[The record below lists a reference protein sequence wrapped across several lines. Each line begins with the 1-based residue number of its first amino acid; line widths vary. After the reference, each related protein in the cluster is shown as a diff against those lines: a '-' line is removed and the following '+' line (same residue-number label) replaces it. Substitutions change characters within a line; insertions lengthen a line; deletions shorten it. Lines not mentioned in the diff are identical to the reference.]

1 MEGRRL
7 SEVPREEPADEF
19 ARLLA
24 ENERYSETF
33 DRSRLNPAP
42 MSGLAVVTC
51 MDARIDVEDALG
63 LRIGDAHVLRNAG
76 AVVTDD
82 MIRSLI
88 ISQQFLGTDR
98 IALIAHTRCGLLGAD
113 EEALRA
119 RLTEASGES
128 LDVQFGAFGDTESH
142 VRDQVALLRSH
153 PWLNRVPVHGLV
165 YDVAT
170 GRLHEVVRA
179 S

>member
-1 MEGRRL
+1 VAEAPPLPDASRG
-7 SEVPREEPADEF
+7 EPADEF

-24 ENERYSETF
+24 ENERFSETF

-51 MDARIDVEDALG
+51 MDARIDVEDVLG
-63 LRIGDAHVLRNAG
+63 LRIGDAHVIRNAG

-82 MIRSLI
+82 VVRSLI
-88 ISQQFLGTDR
+88 ISQQFLGTDL
-98 IALIAHTRCGLLGAD
+98 IALVAHTRCGLLGAD
-113 EEALRA
+113 EQALRD
-119 RLTEASGES
+119 RLGSASGQS
-128 LDVQFGAFGDTESH
+128 LDLSFGAFADLESH

-153 PWLNRVPVHGLV
+153 PWLNPVPVRGLI

-170 GRLHEVVRA
+170 GRLQEV